1 MRSLAMITFACVAIA
16 IAAGEPEKS
25 VSWLTQVLKADFKFQ
40 PVQDSA
46 IDIIEAHEPEEGTV
60 VLPEFKVTASLPKGV
75 EAAIQNRR
83 LAIEAEKFSW
93 KHGGTILKLRSNVEL
108 KFKYNP
114 KHDGIDLL
122 SISW

>member
-1 MRSLAMITFACVAIA
+1 MITFACVAIA

-25 VSWLTQVLKADFKFQ
+25 VSWLTQVLTEDFKFQ
-40 PVQDSA
+40 PVQSSTV
-46 IDIIEAHEPEEGTV
+46 DIMEAHEPEEGTV
-60 VLPEFKVTASLPKGV
+60 VLPEFKVTSRNPRGLETALK
-75 EAAIQNRR
+75 ERR
-83 LAIEAEKFSW
+83 LAIETEKFSW
-93 KHGGTILKLRSNVEL
+93 KHGGTIVKLRSNVEL